1 MVILFNFNTYLGG
14 GETLLVRFSSY
25 LHKTGIPFH
34 AYCMKDS
41 FIAKQMEVEG
51 VPANKYTC
59 ISKCTDYPYLT
70 TQERELLLDDITSTL
85 PQADKYQYL
94 SFCLRELYMLMDLN
108 KRCPGSISHLI
119 LHNQDYLYLGRTL
132 TDGLMNILTGKRQF
146 NNKKNLDFNR
156 SIIELINSKRG
167 LIPMSWIIS
176 QLWKKE
182 IGLDIPEDMI
192 VSLPS
197 FSVIEGI
204 SPKKENNK
212 KIIFIGRLVD
222 FKFASLFAMFNYIK
236 RNPSYHLTVVGKGDK
251 ERALN
256 YIYENGIPSDNIH
269 FVGEVSY
276 SVLPKIIAEHSI
288 GYAAGTSI
296 IECAQQG
303 IPVIMAL
310 QYNANKPFK
319 RDICGGLFYKT
330 SKGNLGEDL
339 CIFSED
345 SIEMTIDDTIK
356 EIETDYALAAKR
368 CYEYV
373 QNEYS
378 NEKNFEEYLSRINA
392 CESVDTSSIK
402 VPVANAIRRYL
413 FFKSKNQV

>member
-1 MVILFNFNTYLGG
+1 MVVLFNFNTYLGG

-25 LHKTGIPFH
+25 LHKQGVSFH
-34 AYCMKDS
+34 TYCMKDS
-41 FIAKQMEVEG
+41 FIAKQMNMEG
-51 VPANKYTC
+51 VPSNQYTC
-59 ISKCTDYPYLT
+59 IRSCTDYAYLT
-70 TQERELLLDDITSTL
+70 VQERKQLLDEIVSAL
-85 PQADKYQYL
+85 PQAENYQYL
-94 SFCLRELYMLMDLN
+94 SFCLRDLYMLMDLN

-132 TDGLMNILTGKRQF
+132 TDGLMSILTGKRQF

-156 SIIELINSKRG
+156 SIIELINSRRG

-197 FSVIEGI
+197 FSVKEGI
-204 SPKKENNK
+204 SSKKENNK

-236 RNPSYHLTVVGKGDK
+236 RNPTYHLTVVGNGDK

-256 YIYENGIPSDNIH
+256 YINENGIPLENIH
-269 FVGEVSY
+269 FIGEVAY
-276 SVLPKIIAEHSI
+276 AELPKIMSEHSI

-319 RDICGGLFYKT
+319 RDICGGLFCKT
-330 SKGNLGEDL
+330 TKGNLGEDM

-356 EIETDYALAAKR
+356 EIENDYALAAKR

-392 CESVDTSSIK
+392 CQFVDTSSIK

-413 FFKSKNQV
+413 FFKSNNQV

>member
-1 MVILFNFNTYLGG
+1 MLVLFNFNTYLGG

-25 LHKTGIPFH
+25 LHKQGIPFH
-34 AYCMKDS
+34 SYCMKDS
-41 FIAKQMEVEG
+41 FIAKQMEMEG

-59 ISKCTDYPYLT
+59 ISNCTDYPYLT
-70 TQERELLLDDITSTL
+70 AQKRKTLLDEITMTL
-85 PQADKYQYL
+85 PQTDKYQYL
-94 SFCLRELYMLMDLN
+94 SFCLRDLYMLMDLN

-119 LHNQDYLYLGRTL
+119 LHNQDYFYLGRTL
-132 TDGLMNILTGKRQF
+132 ADGLMSKLTGKRQF
-146 NNKKNLDFNR
+146 NNKKILGFNR
-156 SIIELINSKRG
+156 LIIELVNSQKG

-182 IGLDIPEDMI
+182 LGLDIPEDMI

-197 FSVIEGI
+197 FSVKEGI

-236 RNPSYHLTVVGKGDK
+236 RNPTYHLTVVGNGDK

-256 YIYENGIPSDNIH
+256 YINENGIPLENIH
-269 FVGEVSY
+269 FIGEVSY
-276 SVLPKIIAEHSI
+276 SELPKIISEHSI

-319 RDICGGLFYKT
+319 RDICGGLFYNT
-330 SKGNLGEDL
+330 TKGNLGEDMCL
-339 CIFSED
+339 YTEE
-345 SIEMTIDDTIK
+345 SIKTTIDDSVK
-356 EIETDYALAAKR
+356 EIEDDYELAATR
-368 CYEYV
+368 CYDYIKE
-373 QNEYS
+373 EYS
-378 NEKNFEEYLSRINA
+378 NEKNFEEYLLRINA
-392 CESVDTSSIK
+392 CQPINTRNII

-413 FFKSKNQV
+413 FFKSKS

>member
-1 MVILFNFNTYLGG
+1 MIILFNFNTYLGG

-25 LHKTGIPFH
+25 LQKRGIPFH
-34 AYCMKDS
+34 SYCMKNS

-59 ISKCTDYPYLT
+59 INNCTDYPYLT
-70 TQERELLLDDITSTL
+70 NQKRELLLDEITSTL
-85 PQADKYQYL
+85 PQVDKYQYL
-94 SFCLRELYMLMDLN
+94 SFCLRDMYMLMDLN
-108 KRCPGSISHLI
+108 KRRPGSISHLI

-132 TDGLMNILTGKRQF
+132 TDGLMSKLTGKRQF

-156 SIIELINSKRG
+156 LILELVNSRKG

-176 QLWKKE
+176 QLWEKE
-182 IGLDIPEDMI
+182 IGLAIPDEMI

-197 FSVIEGI
+197 FSVKEGI
-204 SPKKENNK
+204 TPKKENNK

-236 RNPSYHLTVVGKGDK
+236 RNPSYHLTVVGNGDK

-256 YIYENGIPSDNIH
+256 YIHENRIPLANIN

-276 SVLPKIIAEHSI
+276 LELPKIISEHSI

-310 QYNANKPFK
+310 QNNANRPFK
-319 RDICGGLFYKT
+319 RDICGGLFYNT
-330 SKGNLGEDL
+330 TKGNLGEDM
-339 CIFSED
+339 CIYPED
-345 SIEMTIDDTIK
+345 SIKTTIDDAIK
-356 EIETDYALAAKR
+356 EIEDDYPLSASR
-368 CYEYV
+368 CYNYV
-373 QNEYS
+373 GKEYS
-378 NEKNFEEYLSRINA
+378 NDNNFEEYLNHIN
-392 CESVDTSSIK
+392 ETLPVDTSKIK
-402 VPVANAIRRYL
+402 VPIANALRRYL
-413 FFKSKNQV
+413 FFNNKARI

>member
-1 MVILFNFNTYLGG
+1 M
-14 GETLLVRFSSY
+14 VRFSEYMYQQGISFHSY
-25 LHKTGIPFH
+25 
-34 AYCMKDS
+34 CRRDS
-41 FIAKQMEVEG
+41 FIAKQLNKNGM
-51 VPANKYTC
+51 PASYYTC
-59 ISKCTDYPYLT
+59 VQQDCNYAYLSEG
-70 TQERELLLDDITSTL
+70 QRESLIKEIEDGL
-85 PQADKYQYL
+85 PKADKYHYVT
-94 SFCLRELYMLMDLN
+94 FCLRDLYTLVDFN
-108 KRCPGSISHLI
+108 KKHQGCICHLV

-132 TDGLMNILTGKRQF
+132 LDGFRGRLSGKRFFNNTKNLQF
-146 NNKKNLDFNR
+146 NHT
-156 SIIELINSKRG
+156 IINLINEKRG

-197 FSVIEGI
+197 FSVKEGI

-236 RNPSYHLTVVGKGDK
+236 RNPTYHLTVVGNGDK

-256 YIYENGIPSDNIH
+256 YINENGIPSENIH
-269 FVGEVSY
+269 FAGEVAY
-276 SVLPKIIAEHSI
+276 SELPKIISEHSI

-319 RDICGGLFYKT
+319 RDICGGVFYNT
-330 SKGNLGEDL
+330 TKGNLGEDM
-339 CIFSED
+339 CIFSEEA
-345 SIEMTIDDTIK
+345 IETTIDDSIK

-378 NEKNFEEYLSRINA
+378 NEKNFEEYLTHIDA
-392 CESVDTSSIK
+392 CQSVDTSSIK

-413 FFKSKNQV
+413 FLKRNN

>member
-1 MVILFNFNTYLGG
+1 MVVLFNFNTYLGG
-14 GETLLVRFSSY
+14 GETLFVRFSTY
-25 LHKTGIPFH
+25 LHKQGVPFH
-34 AYCMKDS
+34 SYCMKDS
-41 FIAKQMEVEG
+41 FIARQMEVEG
-51 VPANKYTC
+51 VPENKYTC
-59 ISKCTDYPYLT
+59 ISSCTDYPYLT
-70 TQERELLLDDITSTL
+70 APKRELLLYEITSFL

-94 SFCLRELYMLMDLN
+94 SFCLRDLYMLMDLN
-108 KRCPGSISHLI
+108 KRFPGSISHLI

-132 TDGLMNILTGKRQF
+132 TDGLMSKLIGKRQF
-146 NNKKNLDFNR
+146 NNKKNLVFNH
-156 SIIELINSKRG
+156 SIIELVNSKKG

-197 FSVIEGI
+197 FSVKEGI

-236 RNPSYHLTVVGKGDK
+236 RNPTYHLTVVGNGDK

-256 YIYENGIPSDNIH
+256 YINENGIPLKNIH
-269 FVGEVSY
+269 FIGEVPY
-276 SVLPKIIAEHSI
+276 SELPKIISEHSI

-330 SKGNLGEDL
+330 TKGNLGEDM

-345 SIEMTIDDTIK
+345 SIETTIDDGIK

-368 CYEYV
+368 CYQYV
-373 QNEYS
+373 RDEYS

-392 CESVDTSSIK
+392 CQSVDTSSIK
-402 VPVANAIRRYL
+402 VPVANKIRRYL
-413 FFKSKNQV
+413 FFKSNK

>member
-1 MVILFNFNTYLGG
+1 MIILINFNTYLGG

-25 LHKTGIPFH
+25 MHKQGVSFH
-34 AYCMKDS
+34 SYCMKDS

-70 TQERELLLDDITSTL
+70 NLERELLLDEISSSL

-94 SFCLRELYMLMDLN
+94 SFCLRDLYMLMDLN
-108 KRCPGSISHLI
+108 KRCPGFISHLI

-132 TDGLMNILTGKRQF
+132 ADGLMSKLMGIRQF

-156 SIIELINSKRG
+156 LIIELVNSKKG
-167 LIPMSWIIS
+167 LIPMSWIIT

-182 IGLDIPEDMI
+182 IKLDIPGDMI

-197 FSVIEGI
+197 FSVKEGI

-236 RNPSYHLTVVGKGDK
+236 RNPSYHLTVVGSGDK
-251 ERALN
+251 ERAIN
-256 YIYENGIPSDNIH
+256 YINENGIPSDNIH

-276 SVLPKIIAEHSI
+276 SDLPKIISEHSI

-310 QYNANKPFK
+310 QYNANRPFK

-330 SKGNLGEDL
+330 TKGNLGEDM

-345 SIEMTIDDTIK
+345 SIETTIDDSIK

-378 NEKNFEEYLSRINA
+378 NEQNFEEYLSRINA
-392 CESVDTSSIK
+392 CQSVDTSRIK

-413 FFKSKNQV
+413 FFKSNNQV

>member
-1 MVILFNFNTYLGG
+1 MVVLINFNTYLGG

-25 LHKTGIPFH
+25 LHKQGIPFH
-34 AYCMKDS
+34 SYCMKDS

-59 ISKCTDYPYLT
+59 ISNNTDYPYLT
-70 TQERELLLDDITSTL
+70 TQKRELLLDEIISTL
-85 PQADKYQYL
+85 PRADKYHYL

-108 KRCPGSISHLI
+108 KCCPGSISHLI

-132 TDGLMNILTGKRQF
+132 ADGLMSKISGKRQF

-156 SIIELINSKRG
+156 FIIELVNSKKG
-167 LIPMSWIIS
+167 LIPMSWIIT

-197 FSVIEGI
+197 FSAKEGI
-204 SPKKENNK
+204 CPQKENNK

-236 RNPSYHLTVVGKGDK
+236 RNPTYHLTVVGNGDK

-256 YIYENGIPSDNIH
+256 YIKENGIPSENIQ
-269 FVGEVSY
+269 FEGEVSY
-276 SVLPKIIAEHSI
+276 SQLSQVISEHSV

-310 QYNANKPFK
+310 QYNENKPFK
-319 RDICGGLFYKT
+319 RDICGGLFYNT
-330 SKGNLGEDL
+330 TKGNLGEDM
-339 CIFSED
+339 CIFSEE
-345 SIEMTIDDTIK
+345 SIETTIDVAIK
-356 EIETDYALAAKR
+356 EIEEDYAYAASR

-373 QNEYS
+373 KNEYS
-378 NEKNFEEYLSRINA
+378 NEKNFDEYLSRINT
-392 CESVDTSSIK
+392 CQPVDTSNII
-402 VPVANAIRRYL
+402 VPKANAIRRFL
-413 FFKSKNQV
+413 FFKSKK